1 VTPKRRGDPGG
12 SPSLRLVGCLH
23 QYRARHRL
31 APTGPGNV
39 ILFIVLGAPAH
50 SISLLKTPRK
60 ILIVKPSSL
69 GDVVHSLPFL
79 NAVKLSFPN
88 SEIHW
93 VIAKGLEG
101 LLDGNPMINRLIVIN
116 KDVWKKISRTVDT
129 LVEVRRLF
137 KKIREERYDL
147 VVDLQ
152 GLLRSGLITM
162 ASRAPARIG
171 FTEAR
176 EGSTFFYTAKVRGGK
191 DLHAVDRY
199 LKIAAALGCEADG
212 SAFPLPLIKESD
224 SWVKAFKSDLKE
236 YIVLVPGARWATK
249 IWPAENFGKVASLV
263 QVPSLVVGSRADRGI
278 ADKVVEASRGRA
290 VSVAGKTSLM
300 ELIEIMRGAK
310 LVISNDSGPMHIA
323 AALGVPVVAIFGPT
337 SPERTG
343 PYGGPHVIVRSGAA
357 CAPCFKK
364 KCRDM
369 KCMKEVT
376 PEEVGKRVKES
387 LVTRE

>member
-1 VTPKRRGDPGG
+1 M
-12 SPSLRLVGCLH
+12 
-23 QYRARHRL
+23 
-31 APTGPGNV
+31 
-39 ILFIVLGAPAH
+39 LGAAAAH
-50 SISLLKTPRK
+50 TISLVKTPRK

-79 NAVKLSFPN
+79 SAVKSCFPN

-101 LLDGNPMINRLIVIN
+101 LLDGNPMINKLIVIN
-116 KDVWKKISRTVDT
+116 KDLWKRISRAVDT
-129 LVEVRRLF
+129 VREVRRLF
-137 KKIREERYDL
+137 KEIREEQYDL

-152 GLLRSGLITM
+152 GLLRSGLITL

-176 EGSTFFYTAKVRGGK
+176 EGSRFFYTATVRGGK

-199 LKIAAALGCEADG
+199 LKIATALGCEADG
-212 SAFPLPLIKESD
+212 AVFPFPLTKDSD

-236 YIVLVPGARWATK
+236 YIVFVPGARWTTK

-263 QVPSLVVGSRADRGI
+263 PVRSVVVGSGADKGI
-278 ADKVVEASRGRA
+278 AEKVVASSLGKA
-290 VSVAGKTSLM
+290 VSVAGKTSLT
-300 ELIEIMRGAK
+300 ELIEIMRGAR
-310 LVISNDSGPMHIA
+310 LAVSNDSGPMHIA

-343 PYGGPHVIVRSGAA
+343 PYGSSHVIVRSGAA
-357 CAPCFKK
+357 CSPCFKK
-364 KCRDM
+364 KCVDL

-376 PEEVGKRVKES
+376 AAGVGKRV
-387 LVTRE
+387 RELLEALK